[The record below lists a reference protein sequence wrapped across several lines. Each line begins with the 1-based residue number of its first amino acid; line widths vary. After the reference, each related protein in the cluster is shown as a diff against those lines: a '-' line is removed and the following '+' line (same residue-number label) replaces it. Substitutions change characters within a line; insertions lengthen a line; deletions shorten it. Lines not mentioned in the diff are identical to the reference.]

1 MQPQILNG
9 RYELESK
16 LGEGGMA
23 TVYLGR
29 DLRLNR
35 QVALKVL
42 LSQFA
47 SDPDFLGRFQHEAEA
62 VATLNHPNIVRVYD
76 VGQDGDLHY
85 IVMEYVE
92 GGNLKV
98 LINRQAPLPIA
109 QAVTLTTEIAHG
121 LQAAHQMGLVHRDI
135 KPQNIM
141 VTPAGQVK
149 ITDFGIAKSHL
160 STALTQTGVTFGTAD
175 YISPEQAKGQQATPR
190 SDLYSLG
197 VTCYEM
203 LTGHLPFTADTALA
217 VAMQHVGTE
226 PPSPRLFNAQ
236 IPPQLEALVLRVL
249 AKDPALRPGSAQE
262 LAQLLQN
269 YRSQADQQTV
279 ATPINPAGGPF
290 LVARSNP
297 PNPPQAWP
305 RSPSATSTG
314 RKTMPPPPR
323 SPIARVSQGQGLG
336 CGGFVVGF
344 LVLISVLGLV
354 MIVANNIIAN
364 IPGPKAVQQTTAIP
378 PISTATLVP
387 TALPKPSSE
396 PTLTPWLRPTL
407 RGVPS
412 AIPTEELPTWTPT
425 AELPSPT
432 HVALVSVPSIV
443 NLPKS
448 EALQALDQAGL
459 IPVEGTPRYDN
470 VVPKGLV
477 AEQRVPG
484 GSQLAKGQAVYFIVS
499 LGPDLVII
507 PNWQNKAIGDVRTE
521 ATRLGLRLAE
531 QEVGDR
537 AISKDFVVKQD
548 LNPGAKVKPGSS
560 IVLQVSIGDQIR
572 FPKLIG
578 RTQDEAE
585 KIIKDSKGDLVLVFV
600 DIQGADRLKDF
611 AKYGP
616 NEVVSATAN
625 DQPVYTDKWV
635 QRGSQIVLGVRA
647 DDPQNPV
654 NDPKVDNPQ
663 KPKKE
668 KP

>member
-1 MQPQILNG
+1 MQLQILNG

-35 QVALKVL
+35 QVAIKVL
-42 LSQFA
+42 QSQFA
-47 SDPDFLGRFQHEAEA
+47 NDPDFLSRFQHEAQA

-76 VGQDGDLHY
+76 VGQDGTTHY

-98 LINRQAPLPIA
+98 LINRQAPLPIT
-109 QAVTLTTEIAHG
+109 QAVTLVTEIAHG

-141 VTPAGQVK
+141 VTPDGRVK

-190 SDLYSLG
+190 SDIYSLG

-226 PPSPRLFNAQ
+226 PPAPRLFNPQ
-236 IPPQLEALVLRVL
+236 ISPQLEALVLRVL

-262 LAQLLQN
+262 FAQLLQN
-269 YRSQADQQTV
+269 YRNQADQQTV
-279 ATPINPAGGPF
+279 VTPINPAPNPLLG
-290 LVARSNP
+290 ARSNP
-297 PNPPQAWP
+297 ASPTQARP
-305 RSPSATSTG
+305 RPTSSTSTG
-314 RKTMPPPPR
+314 RNPMPPPSRP
-323 SPIARVSQGQGLG
+323 PIARVSQVQGLG
-336 CGGFVVGF
+336 CGGFVVGL

-354 MIVANNIIAN
+354 MLAANNIAN
-364 IPGPKAVQQTTAIP
+364 NPGPKVVQQATAISP
-378 PISTATLVP
+378 LPTATLLP
-387 TALPKPSSE
+387 TALPKPSSP
-396 PTLTPWLRPTL
+396 PTWTPWIRPTL
-407 RGVPS
+407 RGLPS
-412 AIPTEELPTWTPT
+412 ATPTEELPTWTPT
-425 AELPSPT
+425 EKLPSPT
-432 HVALVSVPSIV
+432 PVVLVSVPSIV
-443 NLPKS
+443 NLPKT
-448 EALQALDQAGL
+448 EALQALDQIGL

-484 GSQLAKGQAVYFIVS
+484 GTQLPKGQTVYFIVS
-499 LGPDLVII
+499 LGPELVIM
-507 PNWQNKAIGDVRTE
+507 PDWQNKAIGDVRTE
-521 ATRLGLRLAE
+521 ATSLGLRLAE

-537 AISKDFVVKQD
+537 AISKDFVVNQD
-548 LNPGAKVKPGSS
+548 LKPGAKVKPGSS
-560 IVLQVSIGDQIR
+560 VVVQVSIGDQLR

-578 RTQDEAE
+578 RTLDEAE
-585 KIIKDSKGDLVLVFV
+585 KVVKDSKGDLVLVFV
-600 DIQGADRLKDF
+600 DIQGEDRLKDF
-611 AKYGP
+611 SKYGP
-616 NEVVSATAN
+616 NEVVSAMAN
-625 DQPVYTDKWV
+625 AQPVYTDKWV
-635 QRGSQIVLGVRA
+635 PRGSQIVLGVRA
-647 DDPQNPV
+647 A
-654 NDPKVDNPQ
+654 DPKNPAAD
-663 KPKKE
+663 PKNPTKE